1 MLVVNGGDN
10 SVGVGIATPTR
21 SPFHVHMTTDDTDS
35 NIHLTSNETGSGSGD
50 GFTLGVSAGGANDL
64 HTYMIQRENADIRMY
79 TNGTEHLKI
88 TNGGKVEV
96 LVGGIDVEGGAV
108 FNEDSADVDFRVES
122 NGNTHALF
130 VDGGNNRVGILNSSP
145 SVALDV
151 TGAIVASDNVTAFSD
166 ERLKDNVVTIP
177 EALSKVE
184 AMRGVHYTKDSKAGS
199 GVIAQEL
206 EKVAPELV
214 ENATE
219 YKSVAYGNITGYLIE
234 AVKELSAKVKVLEE
248 QLNGSTK

>member
-1 MLVVNGGDN
+1 MIIQN
-10 SVGVGIATPTR
+10 TK
-21 SPFHVHMTTDDTDS
+21 
-35 NIHLTSNETGSGSGD
+35 
-50 GFTLGVSAGGANDL
+50 TL
-64 HTYMIQRENADIRMY
+64 EFY
-79 TNGTEHLKI
+79 TNGTTEHLKI
-88 TNGGKVEV
+88 TAAGKVEV